1 MGKLVVLNLGN
12 GDLNI
17 GFPSVTAQLSEDG
30 NPVPLQCTGSLPPA
44 PELMELY
51 RRWQLLYK
59 LRYES
64 LYPSSSWSR
73 RSIDEEIEI
82 DEEDITNVSFVEFS
96 NLCNELRNR
105 INSWLKSEPFRKIDQ
120 KLRTQLAT
128 TDEIRVILQTEDNW
142 VRQLPWHL
150 WDFFE
155 DYPKAVVGLS
165 AREFEPV
172 KLSGKSNVKLIR
184 ILAVLGNSL
193 GIDVQ
198 KDRAI
203 LEQLPGAK
211 TVFLVE
217 PSRRELNRCLWD
229 KQGWDILFF
238 AGHSSTERCQ
248 AEPDDLRSQAAAQDE
263 ERGNEE
269 RGRFYI
275 NKKESLTISQLK
287 NGLNAAINQGLR
299 LAIFNSCEGLGLAQ
313 DLASLH
319 IPQMIVM
326 REPVP
331 DLVAQEFLKDFIAAF
346 SGGESFYLAVR
357 EAGER
362 LQDLEGEFPCAS
374 WLPAICQNPAEP
386 SLVWPQNV
394 SNSSDLIWPFRRI
407 FPTIVIAGVVVT
419 ALVMGM
425 RELGILQPWELQ
437 AFDALM
443 RSRPQE
449 PPDPRILIV
458 TITDA
463 DVGSQPPKERGGASL
478 SDRSLAQLIEK
489 LEQFKPRVIGLDIY
503 RENAVKADYKK
514 LATWMRKSDRFIA
527 ICQVREDENNSGV
540 APPPEVPIK
549 RLGFSDVVRDPDNI
563 IRRHLLAM
571 ADAFPCNTD
580 KSFSFRLAT
589 RYLADYNIKAKL
601 TPEKD
606 WQIGTVT
613 FKNLQ
618 SNSGGYH
625 GIDNLGH
632 QVLLNW
638 RATDAVATQVTLSDV
653 INNKV
658 TGDLVRDR
666 IVLIG
671 TTAPSFKDY
680 FPTPYTTIRASEE
693 MPGVIIQAHMVSQIL
708 SAVLDRRP
716 LLWWLPDWGE
726 IIWVWSWSLVGIL
739 TGYIRSSFRLVIA
752 GIAAIL
758 ILGGLCFVLL
768 LKGGW
773 IPLVPSVLA
782 LVIGIGVMAYS
793 WQPRK
798 PVSKHLEI

>member
-1 MGKLVVLNLGN
+1 MGKLVVLNLGK
-12 GDLNI
+12 GDFFN

-51 RRWQLLYK
+51 RRWQLLYR
-59 LRYES
+59 LLYES
-64 LYPSSSWSR
+64 FYPSFGWR
-73 RSIDEEIEI
+73 RRGIDEEIEI

-96 NLCNELRNR
+96 NLCNELQNR
-105 INSWLKSEPFRKIDQ
+105 INSWLKSEPFRNIDQ

-128 TDEIRVILQTEDNW
+128 TDEIRVIMQTSDNW

-172 KLSGKSNVKLIR
+172 KLSGKPAVEPIR

-193 GIDVQ
+193 GIDVE

-217 PSRRELNRCLWD
+217 PSRRELDRWLWD

-263 ERGNEE
+263 ERGK
-269 RGRFYI
+269 FYI
-275 NKKESLTISQLK
+275 NQTESLTISQLK
-287 NGLNAAINQGLR
+287 NGLRAAIKRGLR

-319 IPQMIVM
+319 IPQTIVM

-331 DLVAQEFLKDFIAAF
+331 DFVAQEFLMHFLAAF
-346 SGGESFYLAVR
+346 SSGESFYLAVR

-362 LQDLEGEFPCAS
+362 LQGLEGEFPCAS

-394 SNSSDLIWPFRRI
+394 SSSSDKILPFRRI
-407 FPTIVIAGVVVT
+407 IPAIFIAGVVVT
-419 ALVMGM
+419 AVVMGM
-425 RELGILQPWELQ
+425 RELGFLQPWELQ

-503 RENAVKADYKK
+503 REEAVKADYQK
-514 LATWMRKSDRFIA
+514 LANWMRKSDRFIA
-527 ICQVREDENNSGV
+527 ICKVREDENNSGV

-589 RYLADYNIKAKL
+589 RYLADRGIKAKL
-601 TPEKD
+601 TPEKN
-606 WQIGTVT
+606 WQIGSVT
-613 FKNLQ
+613 FKNLD

-658 TGDLVRDR
+658 TADKVRDR

-671 TTAPSFKDY
+671 TTAENFHDY
-680 FPTPYTTIRASEE
+680 WSTPYSAGRWPHQSMA
-693 MPGVIIQAHMVSQIL
+693 GVVVQAHMTSQIL
-708 SAVLDRRP
+708 SAVRDRRP
-716 LLWWLPDWGE
+716 LLWVWPKWCELLW
-726 IIWVWSWSLVGIL
+726 IWCWSAIGGVLAW
-739 TGYIRSSFRLVIA
+739 RNSSVLRL
-752 GIAAIL
+752 GIATCGAICL
-758 ILGGLCFVLL
+758 LYGLCLGLLMLGGWV
-768 LKGGW
+768 
-773 IPLVPSVLA
+773 PLVPSALALIATGGSVLA
-782 LVIGIGVMAYS
+782 YTFYVFYA
-793 WQPRK
+793 RNF
-798 PVSKHLEI
+798 

>member
-30 NPVPLQCTGSLPPA
+30 NSLQCTGSLPPA
-44 PELMELY
+44 PELIQLY
-51 RRWQLLYK
+51 RRWQLLYR
-59 LRYES
+59 LLYES
-64 LYPSSSWSR
+64 FDPSFGWR
-73 RSIDEEIEI
+73 RRGIDEEIEI
-82 DEEDITNVSFVEFS
+82 DEEDITHVSAVEFS
-96 NLCNELRNR
+96 NLCNELQNR
-105 INSWLKSEPFRKIDQ
+105 INSWLKSESFRNIDQ
-120 KLRTQLAT
+120 KLRTKLAP
-128 TDEIRVILQTEDNW
+128 TDEIRVIMQTKDNW

-165 AREFEPV
+165 APEFEPV
-172 KLSGKSNVKLIR
+172 KLSGKSAIEPIR

-248 AEPDDLRSQAAAQDE
+248 AEPDDLRSQAE
-263 ERGNEE
+263 PGNEE

-287 NGLNAAINQGLR
+287 NGLRSAINRGLR

-326 REPVP
+326 REPVA
-331 DLVAQEFLKDFIAAF
+331 DLVAQEFLMHFMEAF
-346 SGGESFYLAVR
+346 SSGESFYLALR

-394 SNSSDLIWPFRRI
+394 SSSSDKILPFRRI
-407 FPTIVIAGVVVT
+407 FTTIVIAGVVVT
-419 ALVMGM
+419 AVVMGM
-425 RELGILQPWELQ
+425 RDLGFLQPWELQ

-449 PPDPRILIV
+449 APDPRILIV
-458 TITDA
+458 TITAA

-503 RENAVKADYKK
+503 REEAVKADYQK

-527 ICQVREDENNSGV
+527 ICKVREYDNNSGV
-540 APPPEVPIK
+540 APPPEVPTQ
-549 RLGFSDVVRDPDNI
+549 RLGFSDVVPDPDNI

-571 ADAFPCNTD
+571 APLSPCNTD
-580 KSFSFRLAT
+580 KSFSLRLAT
-589 RYLADYNIKAKL
+589 RYLADYGIRAKL
-601 TPEKD
+601 TLENN
-606 WQIGTVT
+606 WQIGSVM
-613 FKNLQ
+613 FKNLE

-625 GIDNLGH
+625 GIDDGGY

-658 TGDLVRDR
+658 TGDKVRDR

-671 TTAPSFKDY
+671 TTAESFHDY
-680 FPTPYTTIRASEE
+680 WSTPYSAGRWPHQSMA
-693 MPGVIIQAHMVSQIL
+693 GVVVQAHMVSQIL
-708 SAVLDRRP
+708 SAVRDRRP
-716 LLWWLPDWGE
+716 LLWVWPKWCEFL
-726 IIWVWSWSLVGIL
+726 WVWCWSA
-739 TGYIRSSFRLVIA
+739 IA
-752 GIAAIL
+752 GILAWRNSSVLRKVVAICGAIFL
-758 ILGGLCFVLL
+758 LYGLCLGLLMLGGWV
-768 LKGGW
+768 
-773 IPLVPSVLA
+773 PLVPSALA
-782 LVIGIGVMAYS
+782 LIAASGSVVAYTFYA
-793 WQPRK
+793 RNF
-798 PVSKHLEI
+798 